1 MNVLKLLEKTGLV
14 PTWQPTQSPELT
26 SKYSSS
32 RARMLGWARGQQ
44 GSLAGLGQ
52 SSGLGCVSQGL
63 AHHVHNLSF
72 FIWERAG
79 GL

>member
-1 MNVLKLLEKTGLV
+1 MNVLKLLEKTGLI
-14 PTWQPTQSPELT
+14 PTWKPTQSPELT

-32 RARMLGWARGQQ
+32 RARMLDWARGQQ
-44 GSLAGLGQ
+44 GSLAGLSQ
-52 SSGLGCVSQGL
+52 GCVSQGL
-63 AHHVHNLSF
+63 SCHVCKRSF